1 MHIIETGKHKRI
13 KDRHRRGSLRNIV
26 IEDHR
31 ESSSQ

>member
-13 KDRHRRGSLRNIV
+13 KDRHRRGSLRNII
-26 IEDHR
+26 IEED